1 MISSKVRNGRGT
13 DVCVCGVRGAV
24 RSATGGEDAFVGL
37 SWRSW
42 RESYATCHFSTPTLH
57 APECPHAPFFPVPCK
72 YALSLCSPSSDPVMR
87 PLLRVAWLRHA
98 ALLPWHPRTAPQS
111 LVPRRIATTS
121 AQNAA
126 PVDIPK
132 LVVRNGHKGHNSL
145 PTFIDYANRTK
156 LSPFSSFYIGTHY
169 EYTTALSFMRLGFSL
184 LRVGSKND
192 AGIDLIGHWVL
203 APVSEPLPVIIQCK
217 SRTISVS
224 PSHIRELEGSFR
236 GIPPSWKGKP
246 VLGLLVTTRK
256 ATKGT
261 LEAISRSPWP
271 MGFVLMSRHGLI
283 QQFVWNRAASDRGL
297 EGVGVSLR
305 HTPRAL
311 LAESDLLEAEE
322 ESSQRKKRASKYA
335 NTGTQT
341 DIQLTWMGSP
351 IFPERD
357 TLDQDTLDM
366 IRIIENNEDVRARPL
381 APSKPPKRGRG
392 RPRKKT
398 ESTGMTP
405 VYGIGRPATLHLPP
419 SIRGGQVAEPQESPK
434 PTKTLGRPPG
444 SKNKSKIKKD
454 AG

>member
-1 MISSKVRNGRGT
+1 
-13 DVCVCGVRGAV
+13 
-24 RSATGGEDAFVGL
+24 
-37 SWRSW
+37 
-42 RESYATCHFSTPTLH
+42 
-57 APECPHAPFFPVPCK
+57 
-72 YALSLCSPSSDPVMR
+72 MR
-87 PLLRVAWLRHA
+87 PFLRVTWLRHA
-98 ALLPWHPRTAPQS
+98 ALLSWHPRTAPQS

-132 LVVRNGHKGHNSL
+132 LIVRNGHKGHNSL
-145 PTFIDYANRTK
+145 PTFIDYAKRTK
-156 LSPFSSFYIGTHY
+156 LSPLSTFYVGTHY

-203 APVSEPLPVIIQCK
+203 APVREPLPVIIQCK
-217 SRTISVS
+217 SRTTSVS
-224 PSHIRELEGSFR
+224 PSHVRELEGSFR
-236 GIPPSWKGKP
+236 EIPPSWKGKP

-261 LEAISRSPWP
+261 LETISRSPWP

-311 LAESDLLEAEE
+311 LAESELLEAKE
-322 ESSQRKKRASKYA
+322 ESPKRKKRASKYA

-366 IRIIENNEDVRARPL
+366 IRGIENNEHVRARPL
-381 APSKPPKRGRG
+381 TSTPPKRGRG
-392 RPRKKT
+392 RPRKVKG
-398 ESTGMTP
+398 SAGIAP
-405 VYGIGRPATLHLPP
+405 IHGIGRPPTVHLPP
-419 SIRGGQVAEPQESPK
+419 SILGGQVTEPRESPK
-434 PTKTLGRPPG
+434 PTRTLGRPAG
-444 SKNKSKIKKD
+444 SKNKSKIRGD
-454 AG
+454 GG